1 MNLVF
6 VFDGLQVGGIERVGV
21 DYISLL
27 IQKGYNVSVVN
38 LVPSL
43 NELYFQLPENCDIYE
58 INLPR
63 TLVPYRYAKGV
74 EKGIAGAIAYA
85 MVGSVL
91 SVLFFLYRIFCMIKL
106 RKLCNT
112 EVLIAFSGHFNDL
125 MFVASGYVPGKK
137 IAWLH
142 GSEFEYKILSEGYFV
157 LYKKI
162 KNLVCLSELCDITC
176 NKFNTENNIK
186 KTKIY
191 NPILIRNNELDDNK
205 IKQLKAKYGEFA
217 LMAARLDPDKDQKT
231 AILAIKFVNEKR
243 NGKIHLLL
251 AGDGKNRQILVDFVA
266 EQEAEAYVHFLGNC
280 LDIQNYYAAAH
291 VYVHSSPMEGLPTVL
306 LEALAFNLP
315 IAATDSL
322 PGVREILKDNEYG
335 LISPVG
341 NWKALG
347 KNIERLYNE
356 EELRKRFKERGQKRV
371 KDFAPEIAVK
381 ELEAFIQSI

>member
-43 NELYFQLPENCDIYE
+43 NDLYFQLPENCDIYE

-91 SVLFFLYRIFCMIKL
+91 SVIFFLYRILCMIKL

-125 MFVASGYVPGKK
+125 LFVASGCVPGKK

-157 LYKKI
+157 
-162 KNLVCLSELCDITC
+162 
-176 NKFNTENNIK
+176 
-186 KTKIY
+186 
-191 NPILIRNNELDDNK
+191 
-205 IKQLKAKYGEFA
+205 
-217 LMAARLDPDKDQKT
+217 
-231 AILAIKFVNEKR
+231 
-243 NGKIHLLL
+243 
-251 AGDGKNRQILVDFVA
+251 
-266 EQEAEAYVHFLGNC
+266 
-280 LDIQNYYAAAH
+280 
-291 VYVHSSPMEGLPTVL
+291 
-306 LEALAFNLP
+306 
-315 IAATDSL
+315 
-322 PGVREILKDNEYG
+322 
-335 LISPVG
+335 
-341 NWKALG
+341 
-347 KNIERLYNE
+347 
-356 EELRKRFKERGQKRV
+356 
-371 KDFAPEIAVK
+371 
-381 ELEAFIQSI
+381 

>member
-27 IQKGYNVSVVN
+27 VHKGHNVSVVN

-43 NELYFQLPENCDIYE
+43 NDLYSQLPKICDIYE

-74 EKGIAGAIAYA
+74 EKGITGAIAYA
-85 MVGSVL
+85 IIGSIL
-91 SVLFFLYRIFCMIKL
+91 SVFSFFYRIFCIVKL

-112 EVLIAFSGHFNDL
+112 EILIAFSGHFNDL
-125 MFVASGYVPGKK
+125 MFVASGYLPGKK

-142 GSEFEYKILSEGYFV
+142 GSEFEYKVLSEGYFA
-157 LYKKI
+157 LYNKI

-176 NKFNTENNIK
+176 NKFNTENDIK
-186 KTKIY
+186 KAKIY
-191 NPILIRNNELDDNK
+191 NPILIRSNKLDENK
-205 IKQLKAKYGEFA
+205 VKQLKAKYGEFA
-217 LMAARLDPDKDQKT
+217 LMAARLAPDKDQKT
-231 AILAIKFVNEKR
+231 AIFALKFLNEKR
-243 NGKIHLLL
+243 DCKIHLLL
-251 AGDGKNRQILVDFVA
+251 AGDGENRQMLEDFVA
-266 EQEAEAYVHFLGNC
+266 KQEAETYVHFLGNC
-280 LDIQNYYAAAH
+280 LDIQNYYAAAY

-347 KNIERLYNE
+347 RNIERLYKE
-356 EELRKRFKERGQKRV
+356 EELRKRFKEKGQKRV
-371 KDFAPEIAVK
+371 KDFAPKIAIK
-381 ELEAFIQSI
+381 ELETFIQSI